1 MHILSV
7 KSIIG
12 ISLNLP
18 MSINTFSPPPLPLPP
33 ILSYTKKAVF
43 LQWGYYIVS
52 LTLRVHKLKQPSGP
66 IELDLEA
73 GNLVNSIFR
82 IFAKFP
88 MSWNYG
94 FHSKDT
100 HIEGLWRPKDG
111 SKSGSGLRIEDTKSG
126 QIEGFEPSTSTLII
140 FESILRPIEVSMS
153 TKKVFLG

>member
-1 MHILSV
+1 
-7 KSIIG
+7 
-12 ISLNLP
+12 
-18 MSINTFSPPPLPLPP
+18 MSIDTFSPPPLPLPP
-33 ILSYTKKAVF
+33 ILSYTKKQF
-43 LQWGYYIVS
+43 
-52 LTLRVHKLKQPSGP
+52 
-66 IELDLEA
+66 
-73 GNLVNSIFR
+73 F
-82 IFAKFP
+82 
-88 MSWNYG
+88 YG